1 MERDLMVMIYG
12 AIMGVV
18 GSIVTSI
25 ITALFQLWLERRELD
40 RRQSQERQRQL
51 RQIHLPTDDEI
62 RLINAERQVESSP
75 ETTRTLAEAGSV
87 ILSILLSSLV
97 VYQAREPLL
106 GFAFGALLGFLIT
119 QQLIRALR
127 R

>member
-25 ITALFQLWLERRELD
+25 ITALFQLWLERREFE
-40 RRQSQERQRQL
+40 RRQSQQRQRRL
-51 RQIHLPTDDEI
+51 HQIHLPTDEEV
-62 RLINAERQVESSP
+62 RMINAQRQVESSP
-75 ETTRTLAEAGSV
+75 ESARTLAEAGSV

-97 VYQAREPLL
+97 VYQVREPLL
-106 GFAFGALLGFLIT
+106 GFAFGALLGFLAT
-119 QQLIRALR
+119 HRLIQALTR
-127 R
+127 

>member
-25 ITALFQLWLERRELD
+25 ITAVFQLWLERREFE
-40 RRQSQERQRQL
+40 RRQSLERHRQL
-51 RQIHLPTDDEI
+51 NQIHLPTDEEV
-62 RLINAERQVESSP
+62 RMINSDLQVDQQP
-75 ETTRTLAEAGSV
+75 EAARTLAEAGSV

-97 VYQAREPLL
+97 VYQAREPGL
-106 GFAFGALLGFLIT
+106 GFAFGALLGFLMT
-119 QQLIRALR
+119 HRVIRALR

>member
-25 ITALFQLWLERRELD
+25 ITALFQLWLERREFE
-40 RRQSQERQRQL
+40 RRQSQQRQRQL
-51 RQIHLPTDDEI
+51 HQIHLPTDEEV
-62 RLINAERQVESSP
+62 RMINAQRQVESSP
-75 ETTRTLAEAGSV
+75 ESARTLAEAGSV

-97 VYQAREPLL
+97 VYQVREPLL
-106 GFAFGALLGFLIT
+106 GFVFGALLGFLAT
-119 QQLIRALR
+119 HRLIQALTR
-127 R
+127 

>member
-25 ITALFQLWLERRELD
+25 ITALFQLWLERREFD
-40 RRQSQERQRQL
+40 RRQSQERHRQL
-51 RQIHLPTDDEI
+51 NRIHLPTDEEV
-62 RLINAERQVESSP
+62 LMINAERQMESSP
-75 ETTRTLAEAGSV
+75 DTARTLAEAGSV

-106 GFAFGALLGFLIT
+106 GFAFGGLLGFLSAHR
-119 QQLIRALR
+119 LIKALKQ
-127 R
+127 